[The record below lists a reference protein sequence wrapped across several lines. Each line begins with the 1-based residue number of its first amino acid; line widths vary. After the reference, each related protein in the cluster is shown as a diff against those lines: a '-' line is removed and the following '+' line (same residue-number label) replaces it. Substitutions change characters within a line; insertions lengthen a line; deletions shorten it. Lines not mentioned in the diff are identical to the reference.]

1 LRFGPAALARHGHP
15 LGSRLDPRE
24 GFILASYNVGA
35 MSEMTEAADVKLL
48 YLPSHGPGSNPIKMD
63 FSKLKASL
71 QKAASTP
78 KPISRML
85 SD

>member
-1 LRFGPAALARHGHP
+1 
-15 LGSRLDPRE
+15 
-24 GFILASYNVGA
+24 

-48 YLPSHGPGSNPIKMD
+48 YLPPYGSDSNPIKMD

>member
-1 LRFGPAALARHGHP
+1 
-15 LGSRLDPRE
+15 
-24 GFILASYNVGA
+24 

-48 YLPSHGPGSNPIKMD
+48 YLPSHGPGSDPIKMD
-63 FSKLKASL
+63 FSKLKAPL

-78 KPISRML
+78 KPVSKIP

>member
-1 LRFGPAALARHGHP
+1 
-15 LGSRLDPRE
+15 
-24 GFILASYNVGA
+24 

-48 YLPSHGPGSNPIKMD
+48 YLPPYGPGSNPIKMD